1 MPEKDLKTEQKP
13 QELEEKQK
21 GEKSQ
26 KLVEKP
32 YREFV
37 ITDLKLWTFSVQGR
51 EYTAR
56 NCSVEHWI
64 QFFSEYSRLDP
75 KTDWTDLEERADF
88 LTQLWSFCY
97 QQKLSFPLT
106 EILT

>member
-1 MPEKDLKTEQKP
+1 
-13 QELEEKQK
+13 
-21 GEKSQ
+21 
-26 KLVEKP
+26 
-32 YREFV
+32 V
-37 ITDLKLWTFSVQGR
+37 ITDLKQWTFSVNGQ

-56 NCSVEHWI
+56 NCPVEQWKH
-64 QFFSEYSRLDP
+64 FFSEYSRLDP
-75 KTDWTDLEERADF
+75 VADWTDLEERADF